1 MKAYELLF
9 FVNPAL
15 DPETRL
21 AVMKRIDTTI
31 AEGNGTVDK
40 VDEWG
45 KRKLAYEINDLTEGD
60 YTLINFHADP
70 AQIAELD
77 RVLRITDAVE
87 RPRSP
92 HHRCG
97 GASHDR
103 SSRRHGVNALEPV
116 ARPRAATGLCNVGRG
131 PSPRGSECT

>member
-9 FVNPAL
+9 FVDPSL

-31 AEGNGTVDK
+31 AEGAGKVDS

-45 KRKLAYEINDLTEGD
+45 KRKLAYEINDLTDGD

-70 AQIAELD
+70 TQIAELD
-77 RVLRITDAVE
+77 RVLRITDAVV
-87 RPRSP
+87 R
-92 HHRCG
+92 HMIV
-97 GASHDR
+97 
-103 SSRRHGVNALEPV
+103 RRDDQELDCRFGL
-116 ARPRAATGLCNVGRG
+116 GLCPKRK
-131 PSPRGSECT
+131 